1 LLNPEGDVFRSFSA
15 CGLEYCSSL
24 VIAISGGSDS
34 TALLLLLKDYRDRF
48 APGIRLLAVT
58 VDHGL
63 RPDSA
68 AEAATVAELADRLDI
83 AHRTLRWTGP
93 KPASGLAAAARE
105 ARYDLLAQAAR
116 EAASDAILT
125 AHTAQD
131 QAETVFMRMQRG
143 QGFGLSGMAPA
154 TLLDCS
160 VWILRPLLSA
170 RREELRSY
178 LRQRN
183 VGWIEDP
190 SNVDVRWERARTRM
204 ELKRRSKADFEKL
217 LETARSNAALRAD
230 LGRRAA
236 SLIRSHARQPESGLL
251 HLAPALLEADSEAA
265 LYVLRILMAVSG
277 GMPYLPD
284 EERSRAL
291 LRQAADGPVRAT
303 LSRALVASRRDGI
316 WISRERRG
324 LPVPGPAVDRMVW
337 DGRFVIGA
345 EDGALPSLIAPA
357 GPDTDAAKAGDGLP
371 ASFLRSARACMPV
384 FLPVAA
390 AGEII
395 DRAGEIAG
403 RGWTATPVLSPWS
416 RFLPSFDLEVARAVA
431 ELTGAPGIPDLP
443 CAGHNVTQA

>member
-1 LLNPEGDVFRSFSA
+1 MLNPEGDVFRSFSA
-15 CGLEYCSSL
+15 CGLEHCSSL

-48 APGIRLLAVT
+48 ARGTRLLAAT

-68 AEAATVAELADRLDI
+68 AEAAAVADLAERLGI
-83 AHRTLRWTGP
+83 AHRTLRWTEP

-105 ARYDLLAQAAR
+105 ARYDFLAQAAR
-116 EAASDAILT
+116 EAAADAILT
-125 AHTAQD
+125 AHTAED

-154 TLLDCS
+154 TLLDSS
-160 VWILRPLLSA
+160 VWILRPLLGA

-183 VGWIEDP
+183 VGWIEDQ

-204 ELKRRSKADFEKL
+204 ELKSRPKAEFEKL
-217 LETARSNAALRAD
+217 LETARSNAALRSD

-251 HLAPALLEADSEAA
+251 HLAPALLETDSEAA
-265 LYVLRILMAVSG
+265 LYILRILIAVSG
-277 GMPYLPD
+277 GAPRLPD
-284 EERSRAL
+284 EERTRAL
-291 LRQAADGPVRAT
+291 LMRAAVGPVRAT
-303 LSRALVASRRDGI
+303 LSRSLIASRRDGV
-316 WISRERRG
+316 WISREHRG
-324 LPVPGPAVDRMVW
+324 LPAPGPAIDGMVW
-337 DGRFVIGA
+337 DGRFLIRAG
-345 EDGALPSLIAPA
+345 DGAVPSLIAPA
-357 GPDTDAAKAGDGLP
+357 GASADAAKAGNGLP
-371 ASFLRSARACMPV
+371 SSLLRSARACMPV
-384 FLPVAA
+384 FVPGASPA
-390 AGEII
+390 E
-395 DRAGEIAG
+395 